1 MLNRYFEDHKYN
13 NGCDMDGTQ
22 ISGFYI
28 SDYLDMDDDVLNVGL
43 LLDLFPCDV
52 VHVSFI
58 LYEFDIYYNFSL
70 KGMLFRFSRIPL
82 L

>member
-28 SDYLDMDDDVLNVGL
+28 SDFLDMDYDILNVGL
-43 LLDLFPCDV
+43 FVDLFPCDV
-52 VHVSFI
+52 WCMCLLYYLNLIFI
-58 LYEFDIYYNFSL
+58 ITSL
-70 KGMLFRFSRIPL
+70 
-82 L
+82 